1 MMGAR
6 CAAVAALL
14 CPLQLALARGS
25 GAREIFP
32 VSGAKPLV
40 SLCLHGVPVPPRLLK
55 IPTARG
61 RETSKVEYKS
71 SRALAFACPGG
82 VGNELASASTSALV
96 QGVSTVLQALRHK
109 AEEDEKWTRR
119 WIKTLGV
126 LEK

>member
-32 VSGAKPLV
+32 VSGAKPLA
-40 SLCLHGVPVPPRLLK
+40 HGVPVPRLLK

-82 VGNELASASTSALV
+82 VGNKLASASTSALA